1 MHDSVPVSL
10 DEDKDNKVVRT
21 WGKPRDPTGLLNHA
35 ELLWCIGGY
44 EPDRGSNV
52 AGHRGY
58 FLRDAGVL
66 LNQVLHQLPLRPS
79 HS

>member
-1 MHDSVPVSL
+1 M
-10 DEDKDNKVVRT
+10 DEDKDNRVERT

-44 EPDRGSNV
+44 EPDRGTNV

-58 FLRDAGVL
+58 FLKDAGVL
-66 LNQVLHQLPLRPS
+66 LNQVDPFLFIILFSLMVG
-79 HS
+79 